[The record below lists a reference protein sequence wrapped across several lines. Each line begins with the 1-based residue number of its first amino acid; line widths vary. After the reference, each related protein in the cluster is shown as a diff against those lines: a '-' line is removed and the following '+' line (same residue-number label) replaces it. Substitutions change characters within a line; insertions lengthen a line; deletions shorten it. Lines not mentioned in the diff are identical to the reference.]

1 MAIADSEP
9 LAKGCRPKFQVS
21 SLCPI
26 FVFPISGGPSL
37 RLPQGWDPELALFLP
52 ISPISFFD
60 SLYQYFA
67 RVPDYVNYG
76 TVPKFVVF
84 LYITFRLFAPFQLL
98 SREIPPLVFRF
109 SSAAADELRLIAT
122 PA

>member
-26 FVFPISGGPSL
+26 FVFRISGGPSL
-37 RLPQGWDPELALFLP
+37 RLPQGGDPELALFLP
-52 ISPISFFD
+52 IFPISFFD
-60 SLYQYFA
+60 FLYQYFA
-67 RVPDYVNYG
+67 PLPDYVNRV
-76 TVPKFVVF
+76 TSAEFAHFPF
-84 LYITFRLFAPFQLL
+84 ITFRLFAPFQLL

-109 SSAAADELRLIAT
+109 SSAAADEFRLIAT